1 MQNAGRGQVPDRPIA
16 GRYELLERLG
26 NGGMGDV
33 WRGYDAVLD
42 RPVAVKRIRP
52 QVVAATPQLAEE
64 LERRFRREAR
74 ITARIQHP
82 GVPQVYDA
90 VLDSGYEHL
99 FLVMELVEGVP
110 LTQYVHEERP
120 LPVSWAVAVAAQVAT
135 VLSYAHD
142 VPVVHRDLK
151 PSNILVAR
159 DGTVKVLDFGVAAIL
174 QTDVTR
180 LTASG
185 RPLGTHQ
192 YMSPEQVRG
201 TRVTPRTD
209 LYALGCVLHELL
221 CGKPLFSAHS
231 DFELMD
237 QHVRA
242 APTPLRRLRADVPEE
257 LEALVLHLLRKTPES
272 RPVDVQ
278 EVYERLMPFLPVPG
292 ESSALGETG
301 PPGAPDPTGLYRRPY
316 APRTRAESRPRV
328 TPDTAAPGRVAEH
341 VVSPPE
347 RELLRAQ
354 LREVDEH
361 YIALMEEERYTQAA
375 EVAGEMIDPLA
386 RALGAENKAVLRLR
400 QRRAVSRQLAGDHRA
415 ALPEFEALAEAFARI
430 NGPTSEAAR
439 DCRAQAARCRG
450 ELGQVTEA
458 LAELRGVLEVERAVE
473 SDVSDAAVE
482 LRRDIG
488 MLLLSQGD
496 PEEARACLEA
506 LHEDVVLVHGPRHDV
521 AVEAAET
528 LAMLRRELGGR

>member
-1 MQNAGRGQVPDRPIA
+1 MPDRPIA
-16 GRYELLERLG
+16 DRYELLEPLG

-33 WRGYDAVLD
+33 WRSYDAVLD

-52 QVVAATPQLAEE
+52 QAVAATPRLADE

-90 VLDSGYEHL
+90 VLDSTHEHL
-99 FLVMELVEGVP
+99 FLVMELVEGVA
-110 LTQYVHEERP
+110 LTRYVREERP

-174 QTDVTR
+174 QTDVTK

-185 RPLGTHQ
+185 RPIGTHQ

-221 CGKPLFSAHS
+221 CGKRLFSARS

-237 QHVRA
+237 RHVRA

-257 LEALVLHLLRKTPES
+257 LEALVLHLLRKAPES

-278 EVYERLMPFLPVPG
+278 AVYERLTPFLPAPG
-292 ESSALGETG
+292 ESSALGEAG

-316 APRTRAESRPRV
+316 APRTRAEDRARAATGPEA
-328 TPDTAAPGRVAEH
+328 PDRGGAEP
-341 VVSPPE
+341 VVSQPE
-347 RELLRAQ
+347 RELLRAR

-361 YIALMEEERYTQAA
+361 YVALMEEERYTQAA
-375 EVAGEMIDPLA
+375 EVAGEMIEPLA
-386 RALGAENKAVLRLR
+386 RAVGAENKAVLRLR
-400 QRRAVSRQLAGDHRA
+400 RRRAVSRQLAGDHRA
-415 ALPEFEALAEAFARI
+415 ALPEFEALAEAYGRME
-430 NGPTSEAAR
+430 GPSGVAAR

-450 ELGQVTEA
+450 ELGQATEA
-458 LAELRGVLEVERAVE
+458 LAELRAVLEVERAVE
-473 SDVSDAAVE
+473 SDASDAAVE

-488 MLLLSQGD
+488 MLLLSQGN
-496 PEEARACLEA
+496 PVEARACLEA
-506 LHEDVVLVHGPRHDV
+506 LHADVVLVHGPGHEV

-528 LAMLRRELGGR
+528 LAMLRRELDGG

>member
-1 MQNAGRGQVPDRPIA
+1 MPNKPIA
-16 GRYELLERLG
+16 GRYELLEQLD

-52 QVVAATPQLAEE
+52 QAIAATPGLSEE
-64 LERRFRREAR
+64 LEKRFRREAR

-90 VLDSGYEHL
+90 VLNSTYEHL

-110 LTQYVHEERP
+110 LTRYVHADRP

-180 LTASG
+180 LTATG
-185 RPLGTHQ
+185 RPIGTHR

-209 LYALGCVLHELL
+209 LYALGCVLHELF
-221 CGKPLFSAHS
+221 CGKPLFNARSE
-231 DFELMD
+231 FELMD
-237 QHVRA
+237 QHVRT
-242 APTPLRRLRADVPEE
+242 APTPLRGLRADVPEE

-272 RPVDVQ
+272 RPADVQ
-278 EVYERLMPFLPVPG
+278 EVYERLMPFLPAPG
-292 ESSALGETG
+292 EPSALREAGPTG
-301 PPGAPDPTGLYRRPY
+301 VPDPTGLYRRPY
-316 APRTRAESRPRV
+316 APRARAESRLRV
-328 TPDTAAPGRVAEH
+328 TPDTTGRAAKH
-341 VVSPPE
+341 VVSPSE
-347 RELLRAQ
+347 REQLRAQ
-354 LREVDEH
+354 VREVDEH

-375 EVAGEMIDPLA
+375 EIAGEMIEPLA
-386 RALGAENKAVLRLR
+386 RALGAENKAVLRMR
-400 QRRAVSRQLAGDHRA
+400 RHRAVSRQLAGDHRA
-415 ALPEFEALAEAFARI
+415 ALPEFEALAEAYSRI
-430 NGPTSEAAR
+430 NGPTDEAAR

-458 LAELRGVLEVERAVE
+458 LAELQGVLDMERAVE

-488 MLLLSQGD
+488 MLLLSQGN
-496 PEEARACLEA
+496 PEEARACLAA
-506 LHEDVVLVHGPRHDV
+506 LYEDVALVHGPHHDV
-521 AVEAAET
+521 AAEAAEV
-528 LAMLRRELGGR
+528 LAMLHRELDGE

>member
-1 MQNAGRGQVPDRPIA
+1 
-16 GRYELLERLG
+16 
-26 NGGMGDV
+26 MGDV

-52 QVVAATPQLAEE
+52 QAVAATPQLAEE

-82 GVPQVYDA
+82 GVPQVHDA
-90 VLDSGYEHL
+90 VLDAGYEHL

-110 LTQYVHEERP
+110 LPRYVHKDRP
-120 LPVSWAVAVAAQVAT
+120 LPVSWAAAVAAQVAT
-135 VLSYAHD
+135 VLSYAHE

-180 LTASG
+180 LTSSG
-185 RPLGTHQ
+185 RPVGTHQ

-201 TRVTPRTD
+201 SRVTPRTD

-221 CGKPLFSAHS
+221 CGTPVFSARS
-231 DFELMD
+231 DFDLMEL
-237 QHVRA
+237 HVRA

-257 LEALVLHLLRKTPES
+257 LEALVLHLLRKSPES
-272 RPVDVQ
+272 RPADMQ
-278 EVYERLMPFLPVPG
+278 EVYQRLLPFLPAPG
-292 ESSALGETG
+292 ESSALGEAG
-301 PPGAPDPTGLYRRPY
+301 PPGVPDPTGLYRHPY
-316 APRTRAESRPRV
+316 APRAMSRAA
-328 TPDTAAPGRVAEH
+328 TAATAAPSAPAP
-341 VVSPPE
+341 VVSSSE
-347 RELLRAQ
+347 RERLRAE
-354 LREVDEH
+354 LREIDEH
-361 YIALMEEERYTQAA
+361 YLALMEEERFTQAA
-375 EVAGEMIDPLA
+375 EVAGELVEPLA

-400 QRRAVSRQLAGDHRA
+400 RRRAISRQLAGDHRA
-415 ALPEFEALAEAFARI
+415 ALPEFEALAEAFGRI
-430 NGPTSEAAR
+430 DGPGSESAR
-439 DCRAQAARCRG
+439 DCRAAAARCRG

-473 SDVSDAAVE
+473 SDVSETALE

-488 MLLLSQGD
+488 VLLHSKGSLV
-496 PEEARACLEA
+496 EALAWLEA
-506 LHEDVVLVHGPRHDV
+506 LHEDVLLVHGPDHEV
-521 AVEAAET
+521 AAEAAEA
-528 LAMLRRELGGR
+528 LAMLRRELGGG

>member
-1 MQNAGRGQVPDRPIA
+1 MPDRPIA
-16 GRYELLERLG
+16 GRYELLEPLG
-26 NGGMGDV
+26 HGGMGDV

-52 QVVAATPQLAEE
+52 QAVAATPQLTEE

-74 ITARIQHP
+74 VTARVRHP

-90 VLDSGYEHL
+90 VLDRGHEHL
-99 FLVMELVEGVP
+99 CLVMELVEGVP
-110 LTQYVHEERP
+110 LTRYVSEERP
-120 LPVSWAVAVAAQVAT
+120 LPVSWAVAVAAQVTT

-151 PSNILVAR
+151 PSNVLVTR

-174 QTDVTR
+174 RTDVTR

-185 RPLGTHQ
+185 RPIGTHR
-192 YMSPEQVRG
+192 YMAPEQVRG
-201 TRVTPRTD
+201 TRVSPRTD

-221 CGKPLFSAHS
+221 CGKPVFGAGS
-231 DFELMD
+231 DFELMER
-237 QHVRA
+237 HVRA

-257 LEALVLHLLRKTPES
+257 LEALVLHLLRKAPEA

-278 EVYERLMPFLPVPG
+278 EVYDRLVPFLPAPG
-292 ESSALGETG
+292 ESSALGEAG

-316 APRTRAESRPRV
+316 APRARSQSLPRP
-328 TPDTAAPGRVAEH
+328 AADAAAAGQDAGQVM
-341 VVSPPE
+341 SPPD
-347 RELLRAQ
+347 RELLRAR
-354 LREVDEH
+354 LREVDGQ
-361 YIALMEEERYTQAA
+361 YIALMAEERYTQAA
-375 EVAGEMIDPLA
+375 EVAGEMVEPLA

-400 QRRAVSRQLAGDHRA
+400 RRRAISRQLAGDHRA
-415 ALPEFEALAEAFARI
+415 ALAEFETLAEAYGRI
-430 NGPTSEAAR
+430 NGPTGEEAR

-458 LAELRGVLEVERAVE
+458 LAELKAVLDVERAVE

-488 MLLLSQGD
+488 MLLLGQGE
-496 PEEARACLEA
+496 PHEALACLEV
-506 LHEDVVLVHGPRHDV
+506 LYEDVLLVHGPGHDV
-521 AVEAAET
+521 AEEVAEV
-528 LAMLRRELGGR
+528 LSMLRRELGAG